1 MAVKNL
7 WSTFKNAS
15 WLGWQMESN
24 WAQPWLF
31 FLYAVVR
38 PIAGS
43 LLLVVMYMVITGGT
57 TGALF
62 AYIYVGSALFM
73 FVAQVLFGAA
83 WVIHEDREH
92 YQTLKYLYI
101 SPANF
106 YAYIMGRSMGKI
118 VLTAFSVVIT
128 MLFGVFALGLEM
140 PLAAMNWPLIIVGMV
155 LGLAC
160 ITAFGLALAGISFL
174 TARHAISMNESVA
187 GIFYLF
193 CGAIFPISALPVWS
207 WGFAKAIPVSYWLYI
222 MRMAIF
228 GADSDVVAL
237 DTSMSGYDVQTGL
250 LILVAST
257 LVLIVVSVGIFK
269 IGDYIARKKG
279 LIDMTTAY

>member
-1 MAVKNL
+1 MAVKEA
-7 WSTFKNAS
+7 WATFKNAS

-31 FLYAVVR
+31 MLYAIVR
-38 PIAGS
+38 PIFAS

-62 AYIYVGSALFM
+62 AFIYVGSALFM

-106 YAYIMGRSMGKI
+106 YAYILGRSMGK
-118 VLTAFSVVIT
+118 VALTFVSVIIT
-128 MLFGVFALGLEM
+128 MLFGVFVLGM
-140 PLAAMNWPLIIVGMV
+140 QIPLAAINWPLLAVAMV

-187 GIFYLF
+187 GLFYLF
-193 CGAIFPISALPVWS
+193 CGAIFPISALPAWS
-207 WGFAKAIPVSYWLYI
+207 WGFAKAIPISYWLYV

-228 GADSDVVAL
+228 GSGSDIVAL
-237 DTSMSGYDVQTGL
+237 DTAMSGYDAMTGL

-269 IGDYIARKKG
+269 LGDYIARKKG

>member
-1 MAVKNL
+1 MAVRGA
-7 WSTFKNAS
+7 WATFRNAS

-24 WAQPWLF
+24 WAQPWV
-31 FLYAVVR
+31 FLAYAIVR
-38 PIAGS
+38 PIFAS

-62 AYIYVGSALFM
+62 TFIYIGSTLFM

-106 YAYIMGRSMGKI
+106 YAYILGRSMGKI
-118 VLTAFSVVIT
+118 ALTFLSVIIT
-128 MLFGVFALGLEM
+128 LLFGVLALGMSIPLE
-140 PLAAMNWPLIIVGMV
+140 AVNWPLLTVAMV

-160 ITAFGLALAGISFL
+160 VTAFGLALAGISFL

-187 GIFYLF
+187 GLFYLF

-207 WGFAKAIPVSYWLYI
+207 WPLAKAIPVTYWLYV
-222 MRMAIF
+222 MRVAMF
-228 GADSDVVAL
+228 GEGSDIAAVDLA
-237 DTSMSGYDVQTGL
+237 MSGYDAPTAL
-250 LILVAST
+250 LILGLST
-257 LVLIVVSVGIFK
+257 LAFIVISVGIFK
-269 IGDYIARKKG
+269 LGDHIARKKG